1 MHCSMKEIYYK
12 NLSISIKKD
21 SIANLYFHKQIIYT
35 AMIYKEII
43 KVSSMKKVICK
54 NCGVV
59 NEISAEDLAEDNHSD
74 WLYCD
79 LPLGFEWNL
88 PAGKIEPVVG
98 DPIYISAG
106 GEHLSWEEYLLKYN
120 IDPEIAYCRMRKK
133 TEPQSTLWALN
144 RHKRANILQSQ
155 AAAKSAS
162 THDLLDEDD
171 WTT

>member
-1 MHCSMKEIYYK
+1 
-12 NLSISIKKD
+12 
-21 SIANLYFHKQIIYT
+21 
-35 AMIYKEII
+35 
-43 KVSSMKKVICK
+43 MKKKAICK

-59 NEISAEDLAEDNHSD
+59 NEISVEDLAAENHSD

-98 DPIYISAG
+98 DPIYISG
-106 GEHLSWEEYLLKYN
+106 NGEHLSWEEYLLKYD

-133 TEPQSTLWALN
+133 CEPQSALWVVN
-144 RHKRANILQSQ
+144 RQKRANSRLPPQ
-155 AAAKSAS
+155 ATATPVR
-162 THDLLDEDD
+162 THDLMDEDD

>member
-1 MHCSMKEIYYK
+1 MKVYYYK
-12 NLSISIKKD
+12 NNSISLKID
-21 SIANLYFHKQIIYT
+21 AITNLYFHKQIIYT
-35 AMIYKEII
+35 AMNHKEII
-43 KVSSMKKVICK
+43 KVSSMKKKVICK

-59 NEISAEDLAEDNHSD
+59 NEISAEDLAADNHSD

-79 LPLGFEWNL
+79 LPTGFEWNL

-120 IDPEIAYCRMRKK
+120 IDPEIAYNRMRKK
-133 TEPQSTLWALN
+133 TEPQSALWALN
-144 RHKRANILQSQ
+144 RHRRANILQPQ
-155 AAAKSAS
+155 AAAKPVS